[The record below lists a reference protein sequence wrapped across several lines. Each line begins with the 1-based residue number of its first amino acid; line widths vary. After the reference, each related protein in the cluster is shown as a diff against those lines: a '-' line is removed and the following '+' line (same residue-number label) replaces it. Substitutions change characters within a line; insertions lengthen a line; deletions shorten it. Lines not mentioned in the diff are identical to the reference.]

1 MALNHLFKLHV
12 KKATEYISVAFN
24 VGIGHFYS
32 YLRPVTYASTAIKA
46 SATSSAVTIYGML

>member
-24 VGIGHFYS
+24 FGIGLFILICGR
-32 YLRPVTYASTAIKA
+32 LRMRRLQSRH
-46 SATSSAVTIYGML
+46 LQRLQL